1 MYLERLEI
9 QGFKSFA
16 NKNKLIFSGLLNN
29 QKRGLTAI
37 VGPNG
42 SGKSNV
48 ADAIRWA
55 LGEQSLKTL
64 RGKKSED
71 VIFSG
76 SDKKGQLGMAEVSL
90 CLNNS
95 ETAKN
100 KAPFPE
106 KIEKEEDL
114 NQIILSCPEIII
126 TRRVYRSGENE

>member
-16 NKNKLIFSGLLNN
+16 NKNKLIFSGLIGD

-48 ADAIRWA
+48 ADSIRWA
-55 LGEQSLKTL
+55 LGEQSLKTI

-95 ETAKN
+95 EAAKI
-100 KAPFPE
+100 KLSAPE
-106 KIEKEEDL
+106 TIEKESDL
-114 NQIILSCPEIII
+114 DSMIL
-126 TRRVYRSGENE
+126 G